1 MYQLR
6 FAWMILTKRSFTFK
20 QIKREFIYS
29 EENKLAEKLIESSRL
44 IKAIKHMGSSLGNQT
59 HWQYIILNGLSYV
72 INVLSEL
79 CQSTYHPQHFI
90 LQLWNYVKWIWWRFG
105 FCNILTFVL
114 FQKFNFQKISPAWES
129 VYIFNT
135 VFSYYYLVT
144 IFDFLSKIVSKTSRK
159 RNLVDMFVLKSGNF
173 GIIYVYF
180 TTEPISF

>member
-44 IKAIKHMGSSLGNQT
+44 IKAIKHMGSSLGDQT

-114 FQKFNFQKISPAWES
+114 FQKFNFQKYLQLENLF
-129 VYIFNT
+129 IFLT
-135 VFSYYYLVT
+135 QYLV
-144 IFDFLSKIVSKTSRK
+144 IMNDFLSKIVSKTSRK

>member
-79 CQSTYHPQHFI
+79 CQSTYTLNILFCNCETTWNEFDGDLVSVI
-90 LQLWNYVKWIWWRFG
+90 YWRLYYFKNLTFKKYLQLENLFIF
-105 FCNILTFVL
+105 LT
-114 FQKFNFQKISPAWES
+114 Q
-129 VYIFNT
+129 
-135 VFSYYYLVT
+135 YLV
-144 IFDFLSKIVSKTSRK
+144 IMNDFLSKIVSKTSRK

>member
-44 IKAIKHMGSSLGNQT
+44 IKAIKHMGSSLGDQT

-105 FCNILTFVL
+105 FCNIVTFVL

-135 VFSYYYLVT
+135 VFSYYEWL
-144 IFDFLSKIVSKTSRK
+144 
-159 RNLVDMFVLKSGNF
+159 FV
-173 GIIYVYF
+173 
-180 TTEPISF
+180 